1 MKDQTC
7 ADRVT
12 DSLDRRAT
20 SIAVMLNSSEED
32 IEIKD
37 TGTLDTVVT
46 VDDVYEESF
55 SQEFAADYRDENGEL
70 DLDQFRADIF
80 DEVREKLYEAFWDYG
95 LDFSYVPSETDEDEY
110 QRGYFRY
117 QISWGGPS
125 EEFRFYTDEHLNL
138 THTEYWFLD
147 WFDGASKTIGST
159 HKHYDTVQMLWS
171 QFKDSGTVD
180 YLFQEAA

>member
-7 ADRVT
+7 AERVN

-37 TGTLDTVVT
+37 NGTLDTVVT

-55 SQEFAADYRDENGEL
+55 SPDFVADYRDENGEL

-95 LDFSYVPSETDEDEY
+95 LDFS
-110 QRGYFRY
+110 
-117 QISWGGPS
+117 
-125 EEFRFYTDEHLNL
+125 
-138 THTEYWFLD
+138 
-147 WFDGASKTIGST
+147 
-159 HKHYDTVQMLWS
+159 
-171 QFKDSGTVD
+171 
-180 YLFQEAA
+180 